1 VARVPHI
8 LEEMSRSPEVSV
20 VIPTR
25 DRWPLLSRHALPSAL
40 GQIGVELEV
49 IVVDDGSTD
58 ETPVHLARVGDARL
72 RVIRID
78 PADRPARSRNTAHAR
93 NRGVEAARGEWVA
106 FLDDDDLWSP
116 DKLRA
121 QLDAAERATASFVY
135 SGVIAIDE
143 DMRVLEEQEFPDP
156 SELPSLLLH
165 GNFVPGGGSNA
176 MAKVELVRR
185 AGGFDETLVF
195 VEDWDLWIRIT
206 RLGRIAAC
214 REIHVARLEHREG
227 ALFRERPDVVEDV
240 ARLLRKYVQVGDERK
255 LATTVW
261 LASEHYKAGRR
272 RSAAALYFRAAVRFR
287 SFGNLPPALGAL
299 AGDRG
304 MRLAR
309 RLLLTLRGTAHFGE
323 PRPPAPP
330 APAWLDLY
338 RSSGIETSSPTTPPG
353 SRGSQRRR

>member
-1 VARVPHI
+1 
-8 LEEMSRSPEVSV
+8 MSGSPEVSV

-25 DRWPLLSRHALPSAL
+25 NRWQLLSRHGLPSAL
-40 GQIGVELEV
+40 GQRGVELEV

-58 ETPVHLARVGDARL
+58 ETPVRLAALDDARV

-78 PADRPARSRNTAHAR
+78 PANRPARSRNTAQAR
-93 NRGVEAARGEWVA
+93 NRGIEAARGEWIA

-116 DKLRA
+116 AKLRA
-121 QLDAAERATASFVY
+121 QIDVGKRESASFVY
-135 SGVIAIDE
+135 SGAIAIDE
-143 DMRVLEEQEFPDP
+143 KMNVLEAQSLPDP
-156 SELPSLLLH
+156 GRLASLLLH

-176 MAKVELVRR
+176 IAKAELIER
-185 AGGFDETLVF
+185 AGHFDETLVF
-195 VEDWDLWIRIT
+195 VEDWDLWIRLT
-206 RLGRIAAC
+206 RLGHVAAC
-214 REIHVARLEHREG
+214 QELHVARFEHGQG

-255 LATTVW
+255 LATSEW
-261 LASEHYKAGRR
+261 LASEHYKAGKR

-287 SFGNLPPALGAL
+287 SPGNLPPAVGAL
-299 AGDRG
+299 LGDRG
-304 MRLAR
+304 MRVAR

-338 RSSGIETSSPTTPPG
+338 RSSESRRSSSGPTTPP
-353 SRGSQRRR
+353 SSSASQRER